1 MKKDELLSVLKKLSE
16 GFIDN
21 KIEGNL
27 YANIVESLV
36 VLNLELV
43 PELEDFADF
52 LAQYHSPKDMPEL
65 YSDSELKE
73 KIKKIFG
80 MS

>member
-1 MKKDELLSVLKKLSE
+1 MKKNELLVILKILSE
-16 GFIDN
+16 GFVDN

-27 YANIVESLV
+27 YANIVESMI

-43 PELEDFADF
+43 PDLEDFADF

-65 YSDSELKE
+65 YSNEELKK
-73 KIKKIFG
+73 KIKEVFKI
-80 MS
+80 